1 MHFKFLL
8 LTAAGFAA
16 LLWAPAARAQ
26 DVYTRTDLRE
36 AIQRVE
42 RHGDEFKSEFKK
54 ALSSAHL
61 SDREERVKEA
71 AEDLEDEVDNLKKN
85 YNDHKTSEA
94 KENLDNAMLM
104 ASPINRFMSRH
115 YFGPESRRAWENLR
129 TDLNVIAL
137 GYGVPMLPRLDM
149 GTAAGSSTMPAT
161 NSADR
166 MGINPGNR
174 ARTRLERDVRH
185 ELVMLPYYGVFDRL
199 AFRTD
204 GSTVTLFGEVTRP
217 TLKSS
222 AENVVRDVE
231 GVERVVNQ
239 IRVLPLS
246 PNDDQI
252 RLAAYRAIY
261 GNSMLDRYALQ
272 AVPPIH
278 IIVENGNVTLDG
290 VVANEN
296 DRNVAS
302 IQAKS
307 VPGVFSVTNNLRV
320 EQSR

>member
-1 MHFKFLL
+1 MHLKFLL
-8 LTAAGFAA
+8 LTAAGCAA
-16 LLWAPAARAQ
+16 MLTAPAARAQ

-54 ALSSAHL
+54 ALSAAHL
-61 SDREERVKEA
+61 SEREERVKNA

-85 YNDHKTSEA
+85 YNDHKTAEA
-94 KENLDNAMLM
+94 RDNLDNAMLM
-104 ASPINRFMSRH
+104 ASPINRFMTRH

-137 GYGVPMLPRLDM
+137 GYGVPMLPNLAPGM
-149 GTAAGSSTMPAT
+149 NSSTMAANT
-161 NSADR
+161 SADR
-166 MGINPGNR
+166 MGVNPGNR
-174 ARTRLERDVRH
+174 ARTRMERDVRH
-185 ELVMLPYYGVFDRL
+185 ELVMLPYYGVFDHL

-204 GSTVTLFGEVTRP
+204 GGTVTLSGEVTRP

-231 GVERVVNQ
+231 GVDRVENQ

-246 PNDDQI
+246 PNDDRI
-252 RLAAYRAIY
+252 RLAAYQAIY
-261 GNSMLDRYALQ
+261 GNSTLNRYALQ

-278 IIVENGNVTLDG
+278 IIVDNGKLTLDG

-296 DRNVAS
+296 DRNMAS

-320 EQSR
+320 E